1 MLSTKARSKIMA
13 AIVVV
18 FEAPTATAE
27 QYDQV
32 VQELEA
38 AGHGRPAERLC
49 HVAAPT
55 ANGWYVVDVWESSE
69 ALERFTQTHMPLL
82 QKRRLHVRPQIY
94 PCYGIIMREELN
106 ETYKNR

>member
-1 MLSTKARSKIMA
+1 MA

-18 FEAPTATAE
+18 FEAPRATSE

-38 AGHGRPAERLC
+38 AGQGRPAERLC

-55 ANGWYVVDVWESSE
+55 ANGWYVVDVGGRLKHSSDS
-69 ALERFTQTHMPLL
+69 P
-82 QKRRLHVRPQIY
+82 KRSC
-94 PCYGIIMREELN
+94 PCCKSAG
-106 ETYKNR
+106 